1 MSLLDSCNLKKSL
14 PILFVL
20 AVFAQVDLAS
30 AFAWPL
36 PLLSLLRL
44 TPLTDDMSRGL
55 CAGLG
60 CTIDVLVAFQLL
72 RIFARR
78 ALLPGRNPQHQ

>member
-1 MSLLDSCNLKKSL
+1 
-14 PILFVL
+14 
-20 AVFAQVDLAS
+20 
-30 AFAWPL
+30 L